1 MEQKENKLVTNQA
14 VRAPSKIYDIVINEV
29 GVSERNIS
37 EQEIESILDKL
48 SSAEQEQLIAMCYF
62 GERHLTASEPYL
74 DYPLTLAH
82 AAAVPACKYKEVL
95 LKAATNRLITK
106 LHQASR
112 FAGPAWN
119 SPVE

>member
-1 MEQKENKLVTNQA
+1 MVTNQT
-14 VRAPSKIYDIVINEV
+14 VRAPSKVCDIVINEV

-48 SSAEQEQLIAMCYF
+48 SSAEQEQLIAMYYF

-74 DYPLTLAH
+74 DYPLTLAP
-82 AAAVPACKYKEVL
+82 AAVVPAYKYKEVL
-95 LKAATNRLITK
+95 LKAATNSLITK
-106 LHQASR
+106 LHQAKR

-119 SPVE
+119 SPLE